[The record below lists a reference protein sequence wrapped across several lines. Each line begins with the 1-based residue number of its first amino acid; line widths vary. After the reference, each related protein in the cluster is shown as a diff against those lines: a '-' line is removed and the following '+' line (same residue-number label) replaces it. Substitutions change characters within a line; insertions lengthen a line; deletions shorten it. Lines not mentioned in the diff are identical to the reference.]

1 MPVIKQ
7 KKTIEPT
14 KLIVLSFLLVIV
26 TGTILLS
33 LPISSR
39 DHSFT
44 HPIDALFT
52 ATSATCVTGL
62 AVYDTYSHWNT
73 FGQVVIMLMLQIGG
87 LGLVTFT
94 SFFTFVS
101 GKKMGLRSM
110 QAASESVNTTGFS
123 DVKQL
128 VKSVMIISAICES
141 IGAVLLMIYYVPK
154 YGPKGIFF
162 SFFHA
167 ISAFTNGGFDLMGI
181 EVPGGSLAPVSSN
194 PLVMFTIMAL
204 IVAGGMGFVV
214 WTDIRNYGKTKKLVM
229 QTKIVL
235 IMTAILIVSGTVI
248 FAVLEWNNPETIG
261 NCGTGQKI
269 VHSLFQS
276 ITFRTAGFS
285 TVDIGKAEP
294 LTKLAAICYMF
305 IGVAPGSTG
314 GGIKITTVAIVICT
328 VISVVRNQ
336 PDTVM
341 LGRRINKDLVYKSL
355 SIIVLSATVTVISSL
370 IFVHIGKAYDISVI
384 DAVFEA
390 ASAFSTCGL
399 SAGYT
404 AVPDTFSRLILC
416 LTMFIGRVG
425 PVSFAISLTLGA
437 DKRPKN
443 EVIPE
448 GKLFV

>member
-1 MPVIKQ
+1 
-7 KKTIEPT
+7 
-14 KLIVLSFLLVIV
+14 
-26 TGTILLS
+26 
-33 LPISSR
+33 
-39 DHSFT
+39 
-44 HPIDALFT
+44 
-52 ATSATCVTGL
+52 
-62 AVYDTYSHWNT
+62 
-73 FGQVVIMLMLQIGG
+73 
-87 LGLVTFT
+87 
-94 SFFTFVS
+94 
-101 GKKMGLRSM
+101 
-110 QAASESVNTTGFS
+110 
-123 DVKQL
+123 
-128 VKSVMIISAICES
+128 
-141 IGAVLLMIYYVPK
+141 
-154 YGPKGIFF
+154 
-162 SFFHA
+162 
-167 ISAFTNGGFDLMGI
+167 
-181 EVPGGSLAPVSSN
+181 
-194 PLVMFTIMAL
+194 
-204 IVAGGMGFVV
+204 
-214 WTDIRNYGKTKKLVM
+214 
-229 QTKIVL
+229 
-235 IMTAILIVSGTVI
+235 
-248 FAVLEWNNPETIG
+248 
-261 NCGTGQKI
+261 
-269 VHSLFQS
+269 
-276 ITFRTAGFS
+276 
-285 TVDIGKAEP
+285 
-294 LTKLAAICYMF
+294 MF

-404 AVPDTFSRLILC
+404 AVPDTFSRLVLC

>member
-1 MPVIKQ
+1 MPVLKQ

-123 DVKQL
+123 NVKQL

-269 VHSLFQS
+269 VHSLF
-276 ITFRTAGFS
+276 
-285 TVDIGKAEP
+285 
-294 LTKLAAICYMF
+294 
-305 IGVAPGSTG
+305 
-314 GGIKITTVAIVICT
+314 
-328 VISVVRNQ
+328 
-336 PDTVM
+336 
-341 LGRRINKDLVYKSL
+341 
-355 SIIVLSATVTVISSL
+355 
-370 IFVHIGKAYDISVI
+370 
-384 DAVFEA
+384 
-390 ASAFSTCGL
+390 
-399 SAGYT
+399 
-404 AVPDTFSRLILC
+404 
-416 LTMFIGRVG
+416 
-425 PVSFAISLTLGA
+425 
-437 DKRPKN
+437 
-443 EVIPE
+443 
-448 GKLFV
+448 